1 MASKNNNKIIVKINK
16 DLNHKF
22 NQKDNDNEDLDTEI
36 ENNKDINNA
45 TITNINNN
53 LTNDFNPKDNNNNKD
68 LDNEFMNGEKK
79 LIFVVKILGI
89 IVSSLFLIAV
99 FIIYMLHLI
108 LPENKRWLTTNDIL
122 EIKSIAVAVASGI
135 FSSLAS
141 SYFFNSKK

>member
-68 LDNEFMNGEKK
+68 LDNELMNGEKK